1 MELDLGLG
9 IVRKL
14 DENTGF
20 GVDGLYICTR
30 LNAPLTTGHYAE
42 LLRELP

>member
-1 MELDLGLG
+1 MGLG

-30 LNAPLTTGHYAE
+30 PNASLTTGRHAE
-42 LLRELP
+42 LL